1 MSREV
6 AETVL
11 SISKSDGYFFD
22 TEMIVRCK
30 KLGFPVVEI
39 AVKWSEKRKKG
50 ESKVNLLQDAKQIGL
65 DMLAFRLNS
74 SNK

>member
-30 KLGFPVVEI
+30 KLGFSVVET

-50 ESKVNLLQDAKQIGL
+50 ESKLNLLQDAKQIGL
-65 DMLAFRLNS
+65 DMLAFRLDS
-74 SNK
+74 YNK

>member
-1 MSREV
+1 MV
-6 AETVL
+6 T
-11 SISKSDGYFFD
+11 FFD

-30 KLGFPVVEI
+30 KLGFPVIEI

-65 DMLAFRLNS
+65 DMLAFRLDFN
-74 SNK
+74 NK